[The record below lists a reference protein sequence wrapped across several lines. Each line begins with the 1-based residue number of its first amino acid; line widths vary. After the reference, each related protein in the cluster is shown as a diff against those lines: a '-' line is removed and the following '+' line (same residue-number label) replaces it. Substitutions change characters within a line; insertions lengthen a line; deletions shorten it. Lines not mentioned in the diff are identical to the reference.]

1 MSDLNHPA
9 MPAEFKEFTQHP
21 CLLPGESRREFETI
35 RRVIIDDIR
44 PGTNIEW
51 LWTLDLGDLSW
62 EILRYRSMSR
72 LRINSRCSIT

>member
-1 MSDLNHPA
+1 M
-9 MPAEFKEFTQHP
+9 
-21 CLLPGESRREFETI
+21 
-35 RRVIIDDIR
+35 IIDDIR

-51 LWTLDLGDLSW
+51 LWMLDLVDLSW